1 MKTRIISA
9 AVAMALLVAVLF
21 VSDEHKYIFNS
32 MVSVLSALAVLEIF
46 SVTKCV
52 KHKPL
57 VIAGVL
63 WAVLVPF
70 FCVPLLQPYVGGI
83 FFLYLVTTLAYMIFK
98 HDIIGLKDVGLL
110 FMLSTLVPVGFST
123 LVRLRDLGLSSAF
136 GMAKRDGMFLLFTA
150 LCCCWLA
157 DTGAYFTGRMLGKH
171 KLAPTI
177 SPNKTVEG
185 FIGGIVYNVV
195 GVVLLSLIY
204 QLPWVS
210 AGAEVNIP
218 FMMLLGFVTAFLGTL
233 GDLSASHIKRVF
245 GVKDFGNIMPGHGG
259 VMDRFDSIL
268 LVAPF
273 VYCVVIYIGDVWPL
287 IVR

>member
-9 AVAMALLVAVLF
+9 AVAIALLVAVLF

-46 SVTKCV
+46 SVTKST

-57 VIAGVL
+57 VVAGVI

-70 FCVPLLQPYVGGI
+70 MGVPLLQPYVGGI
-83 FFLYLVTTLAYMIFK
+83 FFFYLVVTLAYMILK

-110 FMLSTLVPVGFST
+110 FMLSSLVPVGFSM

-150 LCCCWLA
+150 FCCCWLA

-195 GVVLLSLIY
+195 GAVLLSLIY
-204 QLPWVS
+204 QLPSVS
-210 AGAEVNIP
+210 AGAKVNIP
-218 FMMLLGFVTAFLGTL
+218 FMMILGFVTAFLGTL
-233 GDLSASHIKRVF
+233 GDLSASLIKRVF

-273 VYCVVIYIGDVWPL
+273 IYCVVIYIGDVWPL
-287 IVR
+287 ILR

>member
-9 AVAMALLVAVLF
+9 AVAIALLVAVLF
-21 VSDEHKYIFNS
+21 VSDEHKYIFNA
-32 MVSVLSALAVLEIF
+32 MVSVLSTLAVLEIF
-46 SVTKCV
+46 SVTKNM

-57 VIAGVL
+57 VVAGVI
-63 WAVLVPF
+63 WAVLIPF
-70 FCVPLLQPYVGGI
+70 MGVSLLRSYLGVV
-83 FFLYLVTTLAYMIFK
+83 FFALLVTTLAYMILK
-98 HDIIGLKDVGLL
+98 HQSIELRDAGLL
-110 FMLSTLVPVGFST
+110 FMLIALVPVGFSM
-123 LVRLRDLGLSSAF
+123 LVGLRDLGLSGTF
-136 GMAKRDGMFLLFTA
+136 GMAKRDGMFLLLTA

-157 DTGAYFTGRMLGKH
+157 DTGAYFTGRLLGKH
-171 KLAPTI
+171 KLAPAI

-185 FIGGIVYNVV
+185 FVGGVVYNVV
-195 GVVLLSLIY
+195 GMAVLALVYQMPSL
-204 QLPWVS
+204 S
-210 AGAEVNIP
+210 AGAKVNLP
-218 FMMLLGFVTAFLGTL
+218 FMMIMGLIAAFLGAL

-273 VYCVVIYIGDVWPL
+273 VYCMVRYVGEFWPI